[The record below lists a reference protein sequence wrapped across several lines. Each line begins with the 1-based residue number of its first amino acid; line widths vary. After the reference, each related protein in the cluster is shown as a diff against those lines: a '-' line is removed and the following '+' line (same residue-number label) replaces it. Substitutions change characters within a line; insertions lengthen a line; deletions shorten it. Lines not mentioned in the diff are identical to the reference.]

1 MGCGNSSS
9 SSNVYTKE
17 NIFDKLL
24 PRSSP
29 VYVNNKVQNFS
40 EIENKFM
47 NETYI
52 ENVINSFQLFAFK
65 KCLGYRKR
73 VSDNELQ
80 SNFTFFTYDEVKTM
94 AENFAHNLHK
104 FKLACSKNYR
114 DEGDMRM
121 MGIYSRNCCEW
132 ILADLGCELD
142 SITVVPLYDTL
153 GQIAIE
159 HIFKQT
165 QLSTLCISAENIQKL
180 LELKKKLDLESLKN
194 IVVFDLTM
202 KLNTQEL
209 EVLEKTGLTVYK
221 FTDLIKNFPTSENGK
236 YTLTLP
242 KPESIVTICYTSGTT
257 SLPKGAK
264 ISQRCINAQMI
275 GNWDSEIGIDQKDV
289 HLSYLPL
296 AHIMERIGTSL
307 VLVFGGAIG
316 FISGDIRKYLM
327 EDLKALKPTFF
338 IAVPKVLANF
348 RDNIYSKI
356 SKITG
361 CKRSMIEK
369 AIQNKKD
376 NYLNSNAIDDSFYDT
391 FVLSKIIDEFGGK
404 WRFIITGSA
413 PLAIEL
419 GIEIKIIFGCPVIEG
434 YGMTELGG
442 AVLCTN
448 INDLDTGF
456 VGGPLGTA
464 KIRLEDCEEL
474 NYSSKTKK
482 NDKTTP
488 SGEICV
494 KGPVCFSGYFRD
506 KENTEK
512 IFDKEGWLHTGD
524 IGMLSTEQRKFK
536 IIDRIK
542 EIFKL
547 NQGEYIAPSK
557 LETVYSKC
565 EYVSQICIY
574 GQSLKTYIIGIITTK
589 KNGIENFLKS
599 KEWYKDDNVENYFE
613 NEELLK
619 EIKRSLDV
627 IADLNKFNSLE
638 KVQKIIISKEEFT
651 IENELLTPTGKVVR
665 RNVEKRFKDLI
676 DKVYN

>member
-1 MGCGNSSS
+1 MGCGINSN
-9 SSNVYTKE
+9 NVYTKE
-17 NIFDKLL
+17 SAFDKQL

-29 VYVNNKVQNFS
+29 VYINNKVQDFS
-40 EIENKFM
+40 EFETKIM
-47 NETYI
+47 NETFI
-52 ENVINSFQLFAFK
+52 EKVINSFDLFALK
-65 KCLGYRKR
+65 NCLGYRKR
-73 VSDNELQ
+73 VSDTELE
-80 SNFTFFTYDEVKTM
+80 SNYSFFSYEEVKKM
-94 AENFAHNLHK
+94 SENFAFSLHK
-104 FKLACSKNYR
+104 FKLACSKNYAE
-114 DEGDMRM
+114 EGDMRM
-121 MGIYSRNCCEW
+121 IGIYSRNCCEW
-132 ILADLGCELD
+132 VISDLGCELD

-153 GQIAIE
+153 GHVAIE

-165 QLSTLCISAENIQKL
+165 QLSSLCISAENIQKL
-180 LELKKKLDLESLKN
+180 IQLRQNFDLMCLKS
-194 IVVFDLTM
+194 IIVFDLTM
-202 KLNTQEL
+202 KINIQEV
-209 EVLEKTGLTVYK
+209 EVLEKTGLIVYK
-221 FTDLIKNFPTSENGK
+221 FTDLIKTISKQELDS

-264 ISQRCINAQMI
+264 ISQRCVNAQMI
-275 GNWDSEIGIDQKDV
+275 ANWDSEIGIDQKDI

-296 AHIMERIGTSL
+296 AHIMERIGTSM

-316 FISGDIRKYLM
+316 FISGDIRKYLI

-338 IAVPKVLANF
+338 LAVPKVLANF
-348 RDNIYSKI
+348 RENIYSNI
-356 SKITG
+356 SKLTG

-369 AIQNKKD
+369 AIRNKKE
-376 NYLNSNAIDDSFYDT
+376 NYINNNTINDSFYDS
-391 FVLSKIIDEFGGK
+391 FVFSKITDEFGGK

-413 PLAIEL
+413 PLSEEL

-448 INDLDTGF
+448 INDFDTGY

-464 KIRLEDCEEL
+464 KIRLEDCDEL
-474 NYSSKTKK
+474 NYTWKSRK
-482 NDKTTP
+482 NDKSTP

-512 IFDKEGWLHTGD
+512 MFDKEGWIHTGD

-557 LETVYSKC
+557 LETAYSKC

-574 GQSLKTYIIGIITTK
+574 GQSLKTYIIGIITPK
-589 KNGIENFLKS
+589 KNGIEKYLKN
-599 KEWYKDDNVENYFE
+599 KDWYMGDTIENYYE
-613 NEELLK
+613 NEILLK
-619 EIKRSLDV
+619 EIKRSLDL
-627 IADLNKFNSLE
+627 IADSNKFNSLE
-638 KVQKIIISKEEFT
+638 KIQKLIISKEEFT

-665 RNVEKRFKDLI
+665 RNVEKRFKDQI
-676 DKVYN
+676 DKIYN

>member
-1 MGCGNSSS
+1 ML
-9 SSNVYTKE
+9 V
-17 NIFDKLL
+17 
-24 PRSSP
+24 
-29 VYVNNKVQNFS
+29 
-40 EIENKFM
+40 
-47 NETYI
+47 
-52 ENVINSFQLFAFK
+52 
-65 KCLGYRKR
+65 
-73 VSDNELQ
+73 
-80 SNFTFFTYDEVKTM
+80 
-94 AENFAHNLHK
+94 
-104 FKLACSKNYR
+104 
-114 DEGDMRM
+114 
-121 MGIYSRNCCEW
+121 IYSRNCCEW
-132 ILADLGCELD
+132 VITDLGCQLD
-142 SITVVPLYDTL
+142 SVTVVPLYDTL
-153 GQIAIE
+153 GQVAFV
-159 HIFKQT
+159 HILKQT
-165 QLSTLCISAENIQKL
+165 QLTTLCISAENIQKL
-180 LELKKKLDLESLKN
+180 LELRKNIDLEGLKN
-194 IVVFDLTM
+194 ILVYDLTM
-202 KLNTQEL
+202 KLNIQEI

-221 FTDLIKNFPTSENGK
+221 FTDLIRSVPAAERGSFI
-236 YTLTLP
+236 LTLP

-264 ISQRCINAQMI
+264 ISQRCLNAQMI
-275 GNWDSEIGIDQKDV
+275 GNWDSEVGIDQKDI

-296 AHIMERIGTSL
+296 AHIMERVGTSM
-307 VLVFGGAIG
+307 VLQFGGAIG
-316 FISGDIRKYLM
+316 FISGDIRRYLI

-369 AIQNKKD
+369 AIQNKKE
-376 NYLNSNAIDDSFYDT
+376 NYKNSYTIDDSFYDT
-391 FVLSKIIDEFGGK
+391 FVFSKIIDEFGGK

-413 PLAIEL
+413 PLSTDL

-442 AVLCTN
+442 GVLCTN
-448 INDLDTGF
+448 IHDLDTGF

-474 NYSSKTKK
+474 KYSSKTKK
-482 NDKTTP
+482 EDKSTP

-557 LETVYSKC
+557 LETAYSKC
-565 EYVSQICIY
+565 EYVGQVCIY
-574 GQSLKTYIIGIITTK
+574 GQSLKTFIIGIVTPNK
-589 KNGIENFLKS
+589 SRIENFLKS
-599 KEWYKDDNVENYFE
+599 KEWFKDDNVENYFE
-613 NEELLK
+613 NEELLR

-627 IADLNKFNSLE
+627 IADQNKFNSLE
-638 KVQKIIISKEEFT
+638 KVQRIIISKEEFT
-651 IENELLTPTGKVVR
+651 IENGLLTPTGKVVR
-665 RNVEKRFKDLI
+665 RNIETRFKDLI